1 MLTIA
6 LLPDPHHGSR
16 AHKPSTPAKTV
27 ALACTAAAPAAP
39 VSTLAAGSPPPQSYQ
54 APDGWTA
61 HLDQT
66 GFRLA
71 VPDGW
76 TKTQS
81 GPNVCFTDPHG
92 GRFLAVGQWTQ
103 PDQDMVGYVTR
114 KEKQIAATLPG
125 YQRVEIKPTDY
136 FDAAAEWEFTYTDRA
151 GDRMRARTVA
161 LVAPGHRGY
170 AILWCTYDS
179 IWQNNL
185 TDYSLVLGGFR
196 PAQ

>member
-1 MLTIA
+1 MIA
-6 LLPDPHHGSR
+6 IDD
-16 AHKPSTPAKTV
+16 STT
-27 ALACTAAAPAAP
+27 
-39 VSTLAAGSPPPQSYQ
+39 
-54 APDGWTA
+54 
-61 HLDQT
+61 
-66 GFRLA
+66 R
-71 VPDGW
+71 
-76 TKTQS
+76 S

-92 GRFLAVGQWTQ
+92 GRFLAVGQWAQ
-103 PDQDMVGYVTR
+103 PDKDMVGYVTR

-125 YQRVEIKPTDY
+125 YQKVQIKPTDY
-136 FDAAAEWEFTYTDRA
+136 FDAAAEWEFTYIDRA